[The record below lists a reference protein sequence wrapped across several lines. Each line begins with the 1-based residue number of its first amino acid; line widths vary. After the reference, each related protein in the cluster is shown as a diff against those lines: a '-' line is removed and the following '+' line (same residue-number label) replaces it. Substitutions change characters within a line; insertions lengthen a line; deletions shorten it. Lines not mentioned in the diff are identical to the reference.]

1 MNDLKIVNYALYDN
15 GWSPWGGGIAIDY
28 NPDIQNVVNGFSLAT
43 KFAGDRQGFVP

>member
-28 NPDIQNVVNGFSLAT
+28 NSDIQNREERFNGIR
-43 KFAGDRQGFVP
+43 DE